1 MSVDVQGKGNRV
13 SGRDYQEAVIADSTI
28 IGTQLNLGLP
38 ELVPLTADQRRRLNQ
53 LVDTISREHQVEAW
67 ALWKGVVHTRIGVSR
82 VDQILRNQYAEA
94 EQALLDHAEQLHA
107 QAHAKLLAAEL
118 LDLANGR
125 GLYQELVRWSFREHG
140 HAAFDRMTPGQL
152 KQALRFVE
160 NQRTAGRRSS
170 FGAQLV
176 ELWSRYP
183 LHSLVLVALTALV
196 GRFIF

>member
-1 MSVDVQGKGNRV
+1 MGGVGVEGSGNRV
-13 SGRDYQEAVIADSTI
+13 AGRDFQENSISHSNVIIASP
-28 IGTQLNLGLP
+28 Q
-38 ELVPLTADQRRRLNQ
+38 VPPDLLSADQRRRLNS
-53 LVDTISREHQVEAW
+53 LVTEIGNSYQVDPRSLWRE
-67 ALWKGVVHTRIGVSR
+67 VVHTRIGVSR

-107 QAHAKLLAAEL
+107 QAHARILAAEL
-118 LDLANGR
+118 LDLANDR

-152 KQALRFVE
+152 KGALRFVE